1 MTQEEA
7 RLKTRKA
14 YLKKLP
20 KEIVE
25 AERLRVKEL
34 KQALIDKGIS
44 QREVAEML
52 NINRNSI
59 IQKLNFDTDFKV
71 VEMEI
76 IKERLRDE

>member
-34 KQALIDKGIS
+34 KQALINKGIS

-76 IKERLRDE
+76 IKERLRGV